1 MDTFSDLGLP
11 PGIAA
16 GLASLGFTDPTKVQK
31 LAIPTIL
38 GRKDLFIQS
47 ETGTGK
53 TFAYLAPAMANVMEL
68 DPSRGPLVLVVCPT
82 QELAV
87 QVARQAELLVQA
99 SGLGMQV
106 LSLLGGS
113 PLSRQEAA
121 LKKKPHIVV
130 GTPGRIHDLAA
141 MRSLSLHRLSFLVL
155 DEADRL
161 FSKEYREELLSLTR
175 MLPRTCVKILA
186 SATISASTRRLA
198 ADFMQGAA
206 ALDLLDEGVLSR
218 DIEHWV
224 FYVDH
229 RKRLDFLRRLE
240 AAVHPERC
248 LVFAST
254 GERVARAAER
264 LDALGLPVDAILAR
278 QEKEHRRVSLERF
291 EKGSLRYLVTTDLAA
306 RGLDI
311 GRISHVISLDFPEDT
326 SWYIHRAGRTGR
338 AGEKGI
344 SILLADG
351 HELRGASKIAVER
364 NFVFRTKML
373 DSGQVV
379 EPPVED
385 FFDMVEKGE
394 EEKREYRAKRAGRDF
409 RPGK

>member
-1 MDTFSDLGLP
+1 
-11 PGIAA
+11 
-16 GLASLGFTDPTKVQK
+16 
-31 LAIPTIL
+31 
-38 GRKDLFIQS
+38 
-47 ETGTGK
+47 
-53 TFAYLAPAMANVMEL
+53 
-68 DPSRGPLVLVVCPT
+68 
-82 QELAV
+82 
-87 QVARQAELLVQA
+87 
-99 SGLGMQV
+99 
-106 LSLLGGS
+106 
-113 PLSRQEAA
+113 
-121 LKKKPHIVV
+121 
-130 GTPGRIHDLAA
+130 
-141 MRSLSLHRLSFLVL
+141 VL

-161 FSKEYREELLSLTR
+161 FSKEYREELLSLVKQ
-175 MLPRTCVKILA
+175 LPRNCVNVLA
-186 SATISASTRRLA
+186 SATISSSTRRLA
-198 ADFMQGAA
+198 AGFMKDPS

-278 QEKEHRRVSLERF
+278 QEKEHRRVALERF
-291 EKGSLRYLVTTDLAA
+291 EKGILRYLVTTDLAA

-311 GRISHVISLDFPEDT
+311 GKISHVISLDFPEDS

-351 HELRGASKIAVER
+351 YELRGASKIAVER

-373 DSGQVV
+373 DSGQAV
-379 EPPVED
+379 EPPVEE
-385 FFDMVEKGE
+385 FFDMVEREE
-394 EEKREYRAKRAGRDF
+394 EEKRQYRARRTGQDR